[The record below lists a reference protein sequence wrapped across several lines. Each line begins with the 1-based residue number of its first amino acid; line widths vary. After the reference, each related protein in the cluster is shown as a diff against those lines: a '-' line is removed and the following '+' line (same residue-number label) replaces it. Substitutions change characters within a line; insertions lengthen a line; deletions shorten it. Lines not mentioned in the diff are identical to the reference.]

1 MILVDLSVCVWALY
15 STLANLNDVS
25 LRLFKIATDLNE
37 IKGKNKAVQR
47 LSGRG
52 GQRFF
57 WIWCYSSCLSRD
69 GRQDSHVKAFLSFS
83 PGSFSLDF
91 SPAFFFSL
99 YLCCLPVCAL
109 DRKSIG
115 GAGLGA

>member
-1 MILVDLSVCVWALY
+1 MCVWALY

-52 GQRFF
+52 GRDSSGSGLFLHVSVEMEGKILMLKHFF
-57 WIWCYSSCLSRD
+57 HFHPAPSRSTS
-69 GRQDSHVKAFLSFS
+69 RPHS
-83 PGSFSLDF
+83 
-91 SPAFFFSL
+91 FFSL